1 MSKTVA
7 LCVSGS
13 IAAYKAVEVARL
25 LVKAGVRV
33 LPVFTESASKFVGP
47 VTFSGIT
54 GEPVR
59 TSMWDASFPGEMHVK
74 LAQEA
79 DVVAMVPATAD
90 LLARLAQGRASD
102 LVTALALSARGPVL
116 VAPSMHPRMWAHPST
131 TRNVATLRGDGLR
144 FVGPVDGPVA
154 SGEIGMGR
162 MSDPADIASAILRA
176 AEPGD
181 LADLS
186 LLVTAG
192 PTYEDIDPVRFLGNR
207 SSGKMGFALA
217 ARAAARGAH
226 VTLVAGPVAEPTP
239 PGVQRVDVR
248 SAEEMRRAVMHARA
262 AVDVVIMSAAVADFR
277 PDAVSASKLKKSD
290 GAPALRLTQNPDI
303 LAELGQSRIGAAPFL
318 VGFALE
324 TGEDAAVIAYARE
337 KLARKRVD
345 LVVAN
350 HAAESIGKEENRIHL
365 VDASGVETHG
375 PAAKGALADVILTR
389 VRGAL
394 RGEAP
399 APPAPSL

>member
-25 LVKAGVRV
+25 LGKAGVRV
-33 LPVFTESASKFVGP
+33 LPVFTESAAKFVGP

-74 LAQEA
+74 LAQDA

-90 LLARLAQGRASD
+90 LLARMAQGRADD

-131 TRNVATLRGDGLR
+131 TRNVDTLRADGVR

-154 SGEIGMGR
+154 SGEVGMGR
-162 MSDPADIASAILRA
+162 MSEPADIVAAILLA
-176 AEPGD
+176 SPGD
-181 LADLS
+181 LAGLS

-226 VTLVAGPVAEPTP
+226 VELVAGPVAEATP
-239 PGVQRVDVR
+239 HGVRRVDVR
-248 SAEEMRRAVMHARA
+248 TAEEMRAAVMDARGR
-262 AVDVVIMSAAVADFR
+262 VDVVIMSAAVADFR
-277 PDAVSASKLKKSD
+277 PEAVSASKLKKSD

-303 LAELGQSRIGAAPFL
+303 LAELGQGRMGTAPFL

-324 TGEDAAVIAYARE
+324 TGADADVIAYARE
-337 KLARKRVD
+337 KLVRKRVD

-350 HAAESIGKEENRIHL
+350 HAAESLGKDENRIHL

-375 PAAKGALADVILTR
+375 PVPKGALADVILTR

-394 RGEAP
+394 RGAVP
-399 APPAPSL
+399 APPAPSS

>member
-25 LVKAGVRV
+25 LKKAGARV
-33 LPVFTESASKFVGP
+33 LPVLTESATKFVGP

-59 TSMWDASFPGEMHVK
+59 TSMWDASFPGELHVK
-74 LAQEA
+74 LAQDA

-90 LLARLAQGRASD
+90 LLARLAQGRADD
-102 LVTALALSARGPVL
+102 LPTALALSARGPVL

-131 TRNVATLRGDGLR
+131 TRNVATLRGDGVR

-154 SGEIGMGR
+154 SGESGMGR
-162 MSDPADIASAILRA
+162 MSEPADIVAAILQASA
-176 AEPGD
+176 PGD
-181 LADLS
+181 LTGLS

-217 ARAAARGAH
+217 ARAAARGAV

-239 PGVQRVDVR
+239 PGVRRVDVR
-248 SAEEMRRAVMHARA
+248 SAEEMRAAVMDARG

-277 PDAVSASKLKKSD
+277 PDVVSASKLKKSD

-303 LAELGQSRIGAAPFL
+303 LAELGQARAGAWPFL

-324 TGEDAAVIAYARE
+324 TGADADVIVYARE
-337 KLARKRVD
+337 KLLRKRVD

-350 HAAESIGKEENRIHL
+350 HAAESLGKDENRIHL
-365 VDASGVETHG
+365 VDGAGVETHG
-375 PAAKGALADVILTR
+375 PVPKAALADVILTR
-389 VRGAL
+389 VRAAL
-394 RGEAP
+394 RDAAP
-399 APPAPSL
+399 ARPAPSS

>member
-25 LVKAGVRV
+25 LGKAGVRV
-33 LPVFTESASKFVGP
+33 LPVFTESAAKFVGP

-74 LAQEA
+74 LAQDA

-90 LLARLAQGRASD
+90 LLARLAQGRADD

-131 TRNVATLRGDGLR
+131 TRNAATLRADGVR

-154 SGEIGMGR
+154 SGETGMGR
-162 MSDPADIASAILRA
+162 MSEPADIVSAILLA

-181 LADLS
+181 LAGLS

-217 ARAAARGAH
+217 ARAAARGAQ
-226 VTLVAGPVAEPTP
+226 VKLVAGPVAEATP

-248 SAEEMRRAVMHARA
+248 SAEEMRAAVMDARA
-262 AVDVVIMSAAVADFR
+262 RVDVVIMSAAVADFR
-277 PDAVSASKLKKSD
+277 PEAVSASKLKKSD

-303 LAELGQSRIGAAPFL
+303 LAELGQGRTGTAPFL

-324 TGEDAAVIAYARE
+324 TGADADVIAYARE
-337 KLARKRVD
+337 KLVRKRVD

-350 HAAESIGKEENRIHL
+350 HAAESLGKDENRIHL

-375 PAAKGALADVILTR
+375 PVPKGALADVILTR

-394 RGEAP
+394 RGAAP
-399 APPAPSL
+399 APPAPSS